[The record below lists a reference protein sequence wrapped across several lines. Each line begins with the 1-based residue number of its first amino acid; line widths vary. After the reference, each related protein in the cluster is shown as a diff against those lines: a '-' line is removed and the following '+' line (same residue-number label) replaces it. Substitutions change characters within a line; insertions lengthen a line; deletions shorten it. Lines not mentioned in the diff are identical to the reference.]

1 MFCKNCGAQ
10 LDDDAKFCER
20 CGTVIKRIVS
30 ESAAQNMN
38 VSDLTESETTESAE
52 NVQNNRMH
60 EQPKKKS
67 QKKMIVGAVAAVFVL
82 VIGLLLSGVL
92 GNVSNGNASNIY
104 HEANFN
110 NGAQFAYDN
119 NRLYIVGLY
128 NEDDEETV
136 LYSTDYKGVNR
147 KIISDDPDISSIRLV
162 DGKIYYKTSGDDE
175 YTIGVMKTDGS
186 ERTTIITSSESIG
199 RYDVYKDTL
208 YYLQD
213 SAIHSCTT
221 GGENDAVIIE
231 SAETFTLCN
240 GYFYYVDEDDVI
252 SSYRIKNGETK
263 EICKASGA
271 CRLSVDGNTLYF
283 VCDTGLSSVMIDGDG
298 KITKIVRDDELTNHV
313 FYDGQIYYNHQ
324 FTKEERE
331 AIVEYL
337 ADSSSDELSY
347 TLALIGAGTLYAADV
362 SGGDGTSVDSDQ
374 IFVYSLYSYPNG
386 MYCQVTVWSDT
397 VEPIELD

>member
-60 EQPKKKS
+60 EQPKKKP

-82 VIGLLLSGVL
+82 VIGLLLSGAL
-92 GNVSNGNASNIY
+92 GNGSNGNASNIY

-199 RYDVYKDTL
+199 RYDVYKDNL

-213 SAIHSCTT
+213 SDIHSCTT
-221 GGENDAVIIE
+221 GGENDTVIIE

-240 GYFYYVDEDDVI
+240 GYFYYVDESDVI

-271 CRLSVDGNTLYF
+271 SRLSVDGNTLYF

-298 KITKIVRDDELTNHV
+298 KITKIVRDEELTNYV

-347 TLALIGAGTLYAADV
+347 TLALIGAGTLYVADV